1 MSADHALL
9 CSTRVPI
16 QTKFRER
23 CVVRSRRMAV
33 ETELVFGSCG
43 SGIGTGSRECAADEG
58 EKRKGLEGVSEREGD
73 VRILHPSS
81 LPFSSLV
88 SSFLPP
94 LSGSDETGKPD
105 AGPCTHILHGRRGH
119 RAPCRSM
126 ASIRRQF
133 RRRGREV
140 HNTSVKHILITYLL
154 QISSVSKFPLLLTH
168 IVAHLVT
175 DAFTWWITGHGHG
188 VLRVSCKHRQP

>member
-1 MSADHALL
+1 M
-9 CSTRVPI
+9 
-16 QTKFRER
+16 
-23 CVVRSRRMAV
+23 VRSRRMAV